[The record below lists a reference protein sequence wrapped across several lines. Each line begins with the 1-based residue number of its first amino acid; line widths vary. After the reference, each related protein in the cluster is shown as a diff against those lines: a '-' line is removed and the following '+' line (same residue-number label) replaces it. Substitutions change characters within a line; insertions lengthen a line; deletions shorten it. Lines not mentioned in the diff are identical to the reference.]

1 MDDYKKWLM
10 QMQRWCSTK
19 EYCIS
24 DINEKLKKSTL
35 SEDDRKKIIDD
46 LLKQNYINERRYIQA
61 FIHDKLFLSKWGI
74 TKIKFALKQKNIP
87 PELFMD
93 ILKEIEE
100 EKYIQS
106 FMALATSKWE
116 SLKESDPYIRK
127 QKLIRYLMGRG
138 VEYDIAEKIQRLL
151 K

>member
-1 MDDYKKWLM
+1 MDDYKKWLS

-19 EYCIS
+19 EYCIY
-24 DINEKLKKSTL
+24 DINEKLKKSPL
-35 SEDDRKKIIDD
+35 SEDDRKKIMDD
-46 LLKQNYINERRYIQA
+46 LLKQNYINERRYVQA
-61 FIHDKLFLSKWGI
+61 FIHDKLYLSNWGI

-87 PELFMD
+87 SELFID

-106 FMALATSKWE
+106 FTALATSKWK
-116 SLKESDPYIRK
+116 SLKESDSFIRK

-138 VEYDIAEKIQRLL
+138 VEYEIAEKIYQLL